1 MAALASLRSQIMAGQ
16 RSPSDFDEVF
26 SSTDLP
32 LIVGGQAVNL
42 WAEVFETSSPGLRR
56 FYPFL
61 SRDADIVG
69 NRESAEALAKKIG
82 WQCRFINEKDSMI
95 VAILTRPG
103 TESDPLTLDVLQEV
117 NGLTPADLAINEIV
131 EMSGQTRYRIP
142 APVVLLRSKLYN
154 LVSLV
159 YQERP
164 QDLRHAQMLLEIVP
178 AYLREIHSQHLL
190 GKVSQETVV
199 GALDYTRR
207 LIGEGF
213 ASNAVRKHGLDFSV
227 LIPADVT
234 M

>member
-1 MAALASLRSQIMAGQ
+1 MAGPH
-16 RSPSDFDEVF
+16 SPSDFDEVF
-26 SSTDLP
+26 GAADLP

-42 WAEVFETSSPGLRR
+42 WAEVFENTSPNLRS

-69 NRESAEALAKKIG
+69 NRESAEALAKATG
-82 WQCRFINEKDSMI
+82 WQCRFIKERDSMI

-103 TESDPLTLDVLQEV
+103 TASDPLTLDVLQEV
-117 NGLTPADLAINEIV
+117 NGLTPADLAINEVV
-131 EMSGQTRYRIP
+131 ELSGRNRYRIP

-159 YQERP
+159 YEERP
-164 QDLRHAQMLLEIVP
+164 QDLRHAQMLLHIVP
-178 AYLREIHSQHLL
+178 AYLQEMHTQHLRGL
-190 GKVSQETVV
+190 VSRETIV

-213 ASNAVRKHGLDFSV
+213 AGSAARAHALDFSG

-234 M
+234 MMGERPQV